1 MQQEPDKKPVN
12 GSLENNVQ
20 DVVEQAQQ
28 EVAQT
33 REPWYRVF
41 QRTRVLVVIYLA
53 IFVLFLALATFVFY
67 NPVISVDVIITREFQ
82 ENQSPWLS
90 GLMIAVSWLG
100 SNTIIFA
107 LLILLTAV
115 VFWLVNLR
123 LEAVL
128 LAGLSIVSS
137 VLNVVIKLIVHRP
150 RPTAGMVEIIQ
161 TATGHSFPS
170 GHVMSYVAFFGL
182 LFSLGFVLFK
192 RNRWW
197 HYVLLIVSGLFVIL
211 VGPSRIY
218 LGDHWASDVI
228 GGYMFGGL
236 LLGITLWLYLG
247 LRRRGVLA
255 PKVTSEKK
263 VANQPPLRAV
273 K

>member
-20 DVVEQAQQ
+20 GMVEQAQQ

-41 QRTRVLVVIYLA
+41 QRTRTLVTIYLM

-67 NPVISVDVIITREFQ
+67 HPVLSVDVLITKEFQ
-82 ENQSPWLS
+82 ENQSPWLR
-90 GLMIAVSWLG
+90 GLMIMVSWLG
-100 SNTIIFA
+100 SNMIIFA
-107 LLILLTAV
+107 LLILLTAL

-128 LAGLSIVSS
+128 IAGLSIVSS
-137 VLNVVIKLIVHRP
+137 ALNVLIKLIVHRP
-150 RPTAGMVEIIQ
+150 RPTAGLVEIIQ
-161 TATGHSFPS
+161 SATGHSFPS

-192 RNRWW
+192 KNRWW
-197 HYVLLIVSGLFVIL
+197 HYALLIVSAFFVIL

-218 LGDHWASDVI
+218 LGDHWASDVV

-236 LLGITLWLYLG
+236 LLGLALWLYLG

-255 PKVTSEKK
+255 PKAVHEKRQ
-263 VANQPPLRAV
+263 ANSAHLRTA